1 MSNYKAALKRINN
14 AQTVEE
20 LHKVSDGL
28 ERVYRW
34 AQLTDSEYMRLDVKL
49 CDRINLL
56 SWERLRTEYP
66 AIERAAQ

>member
-1 MSNYKAALKRINN
+1 MSNYKSAIDRINK

-20 LHKVSDGL
+20 LHKVSKGL
-28 ERVYRW
+28 EHVYKW

-56 SWERLRTEYP
+56 SWQRLRADYP
-66 AIERAAQ
+66 AIERSA

>member
-20 LHKVSDGL
+20 LQKVSDGL

-56 SWERLRTEYP
+56 SWKRLRADYP
-66 AIERAAQ
+66 AIERAS

>member
-1 MSNYKAALKRINN
+1 MSNYKSAIDRINR

-56 SWERLRTEYP
+56 RWQHTQCNIY
-66 AIERAAQ
+66 

>member
-56 SWERLRTEYP
+56 SWKRLRTEYP

>member
-1 MSNYKAALKRINN
+1 MSNYKSAIDRINK

-20 LHKVSDGL
+20 LHKVGEGL

-56 SWERLRTEYP
+56 SWQRLRADYP
-66 AIERAAQ
+66 AIERRV

>member
-1 MSNYKAALKRINN
+1 MSNYKSSIDRINK

-20 LHKVSDGL
+20 LHKVGEGL

-34 AQLTDSEYMRLDVKL
+34 AQLTDSEYMRLDGKL

-56 SWERLRTEYP
+56 SWQRLRADYP
-66 AIERAAQ
+66 AIERARP

>member
-1 MSNYKAALKRINN
+1 MSNYKSAIDRINN

-20 LHKVSDGL
+20 LHKVSEGL

-34 AQLTDSEYMRLDVKL
+34 DQLTDSEYMRLDVKL

-56 SWERLRTEYP
+56 SWQRLRADYP
-66 AIERAAQ
+66 AIERATQ

>member
-1 MSNYKAALKRINN
+1 MSNYKSALKRINN

-56 SWERLRTEYP
+56 SWKRLRSDYP
-66 AIERAAQ
+66 AIERATQ

>member
-1 MSNYKAALKRINN
+1 MSNYKSAIDRINK

-20 LHKVSDGL
+20 LHKVGEGL

-56 SWERLRTEYP
+56 SWQRLRADYP
-66 AIERAAQ
+66 AIERRA

>member
-1 MSNYKAALKRINN
+1 MSNYKSAIDRINK

-20 LHKVSDGL
+20 LHKVSEGL

-34 AQLTDSEYMRLDVKL
+34 AHLTDSEYMRLDGKL

-56 SWERLRTEYP
+56 SWQRLRAEYP
-66 AIERAAQ
+66 AIERRV

>member
-1 MSNYKAALKRINN
+1 MSNYKAALKRSNN

-56 SWERLRTEYP
+56 SWKRLRAEYP
-66 AIERAAQ
+66 AIERAAS

>member
-56 SWERLRTEYP
+56 SWKRLRAEYP
-66 AIERAAQ
+66 AIERAAS

>member
-1 MSNYKAALKRINN
+1 MSNYKSAIDRINN

-20 LHKVSDGL
+20 LHKVGEGL

-56 SWERLRTEYP
+56 SWQRLRADYP
-66 AIERAAQ
+66 AIERRV

>member
-1 MSNYKAALKRINN
+1 MSNYKSALKRINN
-14 AQTVEE
+14 AHTVEE

-56 SWERLRTEYP
+56 SWQRLRADYP
-66 AIERAAQ
+66 AIERSI

>member
-1 MSNYKAALKRINN
+1 MSNYKSALKRINN

-20 LHKVSDGL
+20 LHKVSEGL

-34 AQLTDSEYMRLDVKL
+34 AQLTDSEFMRLDVKL

-56 SWERLRTEYP
+56 SWKRLRADYP
-66 AIERAAQ
+66 AIERTA

>member
-1 MSNYKAALKRINN
+1 MSNYKSAIDRINK
-14 AQTVEE
+14 AHTVEE
-20 LHKVSDGL
+20 LHKVGEGL

-56 SWERLRTEYP
+56 SWQRLRADYP
-66 AIERAAQ
+66 AIERRV

>member
-1 MSNYKAALKRINN
+1 MSNYKSAIDRINK

-20 LHKVSDGL
+20 LHKVSEGL

-34 AQLTDSEYMRLDVKL
+34 EQLTDSEYMRLDGKL

-56 SWERLRTEYP
+56 SWQRLRAEHP
-66 AIERAAQ
+66 AIERARP

>member
-1 MSNYKAALKRINN
+1 MSNYKSAIDRINN

-34 AQLTDSEYMRLDVKL
+34 VQLTDSEYMRLDVKL

-56 SWERLRTEYP
+56 SWQRLRADYP
-66 AIERAAQ
+66 AIERSA

>member
-56 SWERLRTEYP
+56 SWKRLRADYP
-66 AIERAAQ
+66 AIERVTP

>member
-1 MSNYKAALKRINN
+1 MSNYKSALKRINN

-20 LHKVSDGL
+20 LHKVSESL

-56 SWERLRTEYP
+56 SWQRLRAEYP
-66 AIERAAQ
+66 AIERSI

>member
-1 MSNYKAALKRINN
+1 MSNYKSAIDRINK

-20 LHKVSDGL
+20 LHKVSEGL

-34 AQLTDSEYMRLDVKL
+34 GQLTDSEYMRLDGKL

-56 SWERLRTEYP
+56 SWQRLRAEHP
-66 AIERAAQ
+66 AIERARP

>member
-34 AQLTDSEYMRLDVKL
+34 AQLTDSEYMRLGVKL

-56 SWERLRTEYP
+56 SWKRLRAEYP
-66 AIERAAQ
+66 AIERAAS

>member
-1 MSNYKAALKRINN
+1 MSNYKSAIDRINN

-34 AQLTDSEYMRLDVKL
+34 VQLTDSEYMRLDVKL

-56 SWERLRTEYP
+56 SWQRLRADYP
-66 AIERAAQ
+66 AIERAIQ

>member
-1 MSNYKAALKRINN
+1 EVTITKRGITASLRVRWGGCSMSNYKSAIDRINN

-34 AQLTDSEYMRLDVKL
+34 AQL
-49 CDRINLL
+49 
-56 SWERLRTEYP
+56 
-66 AIERAAQ
+66 

>member
-1 MSNYKAALKRINN
+1 MSNYKSALKRINN

-20 LHKVSDGL
+20 LHKVSESL

-56 SWERLRTEYP
+56 SWQRLRADYP
-66 AIERAAQ
+66 AIERSI

>member
-1 MSNYKAALKRINN
+1 MSNYKSAIDRINK

-20 LHKVSDGL
+20 LHKVGEGL

-49 CDRINLL
+49 CDRINIL
-56 SWERLRTEYP
+56 SWQRLRADYP
-66 AIERAAQ
+66 AIERRV

>member
-1 MSNYKAALKRINN
+1 MSNYKSALKRINN

-56 SWERLRTEYP
+56 SWKRLRSDYP
-66 AIERAAQ
+66 AIERVS

>member
-56 SWERLRTEYP
+56 SWKRLRADYP
-66 AIERAAQ
+66 AIERRA

>member
-1 MSNYKAALKRINN
+1 MSNYKSALKRINN

-28 ERVYRW
+28 ERVHRW

-56 SWERLRTEYP
+56 SWQRLRADYP
-66 AIERAAQ
+66 AIERSI

>member
-56 SWERLRTEYP
+56 SWKRLRAEYP